1 MTSKTSSNKFL
12 SELQNTYLWSAKKNL
27 GMMSLLAVLLFL
39 AFPLIVWFSLGNTEL
54 TGWIPAGEQYANV
67 FRRTSVTSITFF
79 VTPLCLLFVLLT
91 AVSLFQ
97 YMHNKR
103 SVDLFH
109 ALPVSRSAMLL
120 GRFLAGLTTLFV
132 PMLLNF
138 SVVAVIG
145 LAYGIENRGAHI
157 GYLYSV
163 LLWLFLMLAAAL
175 LFCVLMAVCSGT
187 TLDMVLSV
195 IGVNIAYPLLVLAVL
210 FVISCL
216 LPGFNMDQMSPLWVT
231 LISPFTAVFAA
242 ISSVGQ
248 PFDAE
253 KMTFFIW
260 WIVFSVFLAGLC
272 VYLYRRRKSESAENT
287 FAFAIPKQIIR
298 FLLTAVGGLGLGLI
312 FYWYN
317 STTLNFLLGLL
328 IGSLVAHVIVEAVY
342 SRGFSRMVR
351 SLAGYGVFL
360 VVFAAFYGVVCTGGF
375 GYADRV
381 PSADQVVSVSYQDY
395 SYYNS
400 FVSRNFYISDE
411 KYNTLMEAE
420 SRVAEQENIE
430 KVLQYHKGLIDFK
443 KSVGFPYRM
452 ERQNGTLC
460 SITYHLKNGKT
471 ITRTYTDV
479 YRDSRSVSIPKELS
493 DLSAEIC
500 NSREYKES
508 GNVLFYLTPEI
519 VTGVQIEDYSPEKDT
534 TSVSY
539 KLAPEESEKL
549 LEAMRQDVL
558 DLDVTQVT
566 GWYAETAESTE
577 TAEASRGDDVSLS
590 LVLGDKDTRLFIP
603 EEGSKLKELIGAY
616 PGKISL
622 ESGQYRMSGME
633 DSRTWAFMKEQ
644 GWIK

>member
-1 MTSKTSSNKFL
+1 MTSKTSSNKYL
-12 SELQNTYLWSAKKNL
+12 SELKNTYLWASKKNL
-27 GMMSLLAVLLFL
+27 GMTSLLAVLLFL
-39 AFPLIVWFSLGNTEL
+39 AFPLVVWFSLANTEMNI
-54 TGWIPAGEQYANV
+54 WIPAGEQYANV
-67 FRRTSVTSITFF
+67 FRRTSFTSMTFF

-109 ALPVSRSAMLL
+109 ALPVGRSAMLL

-132 PMLLNF
+132 PLLINF
-138 SVVAVIG
+138 SLVAVVG
-145 LAYGIENRGAHI
+145 LSYGIENSGAHI

-195 IGVNIAYPLLVLAVL
+195 IGVNIAYPLLILAVL

-216 LPGFNMDQMSPLWVT
+216 LPGFNTEHVSPLLTT

-242 ISSVGQ
+242 ISSVDQ
-248 PFDAE
+248 AFDAE
-253 KMTFFIW
+253 KITFLIW
-260 WIVFSVFLAGLC
+260 WIVFSVFLAVLC

-328 IGSLVAHVIVEAVY
+328 IGSLVAHIIVEAVY

-351 SLAGYGVFL
+351 SLGGYGVFL
-360 VVFAAFYGVVCTGGF
+360 VVFAAFYGIVCTGGF

-381 PSADQVVSVSYQDY
+381 PSVDQVASVTYQDY
-395 SYYNS
+395 SYYDS
-400 FVSRNFYISDE
+400 FTDWHFYITDE
-411 KYNTLMEAE
+411 KYNTLAKAE
-420 SRVAEQENIE
+420 SHVVQPENIE
-430 KVLQYHKGLIDFK
+430 KVLQYHQGLIDFK
-443 KSVGFPYRM
+443 KSIGFPYRM

-471 ITRTYTDV
+471 LTRTYWDV
-479 YRDSRSVSIPKELS
+479 YRDSHSVGLPKELK
-493 DLSAEIC
+493 DLSGEIC

-508 GNVLFYLTPEI
+508 GNMLFYLTPEI
-519 VTGVQIEDYSPEKDT
+519 VTGVQIEDYTPEKET

-558 DLDVTQVT
+558 DIDVTQVK
-566 GWYAETAESTE
+566 GRYAETAESTE
-577 TAEASRGDDVSLS
+577 AAEVTRGDNVALS
-590 LVLGDKDTRLFIP
+590 LVLGEKDTRLFTP
-603 EEGSKLKELIGAY
+603 KEGSKLKELIGAY
-616 PGKISL
+616 SGKISL
-622 ESGQYRMSGME
+622 EQGQYQMSGME
-633 DSRTWAFMKEQ
+633 DSHTWAFMKEQ